1 MNMPASFEREYFEKF
16 RGLSP
21 EKREFVLELM
31 RMNLKGELSKERLD
45 QLIAEVKQGKNI
57 DDIRKSL

>member
-1 MNMPASFEREYFEKF
+1 MAASFEREYFEKF

-21 EKREFVLELM
+21 ERREFVLELM
-31 RMNLKGELSKERLD
+31 RMNITGELSKERLD
-45 QLIAEVKQGKNI
+45 QLIDEVKQGKNL

>member
-1 MNMPASFEREYFEKF
+1 MPASFEREYFEKF

-21 EKREFVLELM
+21 ERREFVLELM
-31 RMNLKGELSKERLD
+31 RMNIKGELSKEKLD
-45 QLIAEVKQGKNI
+45 KLIDEVKQGKNL